1 MKHSKAGSVM
11 NIRETKNLGYICETK
26 NLGYIFSNIAL
37 KDWEACEP

>member
-11 NIRETKNLGYICETK
+11 NIRETK